1 MSDGAKSEQ
10 THLVTRVDQA
20 DLHEQQ
26 LAAERQFL
34 HAVLVGMGVGMVVCA
49 GVWIGIVVLA
59 MMISDNDIGPMI
71 GVGAGCG
78 LFAGIFLGGAA
89 GASAGVGALERAE
102 HASLPKI

>member
-10 THLVTRVDQA
+10 TDLVTRIEEA

-34 HAVLVGMGVGMVVCA
+34 HAILVGMGVGMFVCA

-59 MMISDNDIGPMI
+59 MVISDNDIGPMI
-71 GVGAGCG
+71 GVGAACG
-78 LFAGIFLGGAA
+78 VFAGIFLGGAA
-89 GASAGVGALERAE
+89 GASAGVGALEKAE
-102 HASLPKI
+102 HASLPKV